1 MPTAQDGLGTQE
13 ASRILHEQDVRL
25 KQIPEFMTVFG
36 KAGAA
41 ETATD
46 PAPMSMFETT
56 IQVKP
61 PDQWRPGMTWDGI
74 QREIQDHVQTP
85 GMADIIWM
93 PIQTRTEMLTTGF
106 RSNLG
111 LRVYGR
117 SLHDIAI
124 TGEAIEQALGRVLDE
139 GRRRRLAAEREG
151 IARARASDILH
162 IVDHII

>member
-1 MPTAQDGLGTQE
+1 
-13 ASRILHEQDVRL
+13 
-25 KQIPEFMTVFG
+25 MTVFG

-61 PDQWRPGMTWDGI
+61 PEQWRPGMTWDGL
-74 QREIQDHVQTP
+74 QREIQNHVQTP

-106 RSNLG
+106 RTTESVD
-111 LRVYGR
+111 R
-117 SLHDIAI
+117 IA
-124 TGEAIEQALGRVLDE
+124 TWG
-139 GRRRRLAAEREG
+139 
-151 IARARASDILH
+151 
-162 IVDHII
+162 

>member
-1 MPTAQDGLGTQE
+1 
-13 ASRILHEQDVRL
+13 
-25 KQIPEFMTVFG
+25 
-36 KAGAA
+36 
-41 ETATD
+41 
-46 PAPMSMFETT
+46 MFETT

-61 PDQWRPGMTWDGI
+61 PDQWRPGMTWEGL

-117 SLHDIAI
+117 SLHDIADA
-124 TGEAIEQALGRVLDE
+124 GEQIEQALKDFPGHPQRLCRALRGRPLSRHRA
-139 GRRRRLAAEREG
+139 GSRRPSPATT
-151 IARARASDILH
+151 
-162 IVDHII
+162 